1 MINISPDEII
11 IRIIRRHPWTILVRS
26 ISSFCALLLPLGV
39 FILLETFVPAFRYP
53 LTNLYWIA
61 YLVYALFVFFF
72 FMLMWVN
79 YYLDFWVITS
89 KKIIDVEFHGMFNHE
104 VSEFPLEKIQDV
116 TVHLQGVMPVFLDY
130 GNVLIKTAS
139 ETLTLN
145 MYEVPHPTSVK
156 DAIIELIAAPS
167 STDVEAITSTKEEPK
182 KQSGPLIP

>member
-26 ISSFCALLLPLGV
+26 MSSFCALLLPLGL
-39 FILLETFVPAFRYP
+39 FILLRTFVPAFEYP

-61 YLVYALFVFFF
+61 YLVYVLFVFFF

-104 VSEFPLEKIQDV
+104 VSEFPLEKIEDV

-145 MYEVPHPTSVK
+145 MYEVPHPTGVK
-156 DAIIELIAAPS
+156 DSIMGLITAPS
-167 STDVEAITSTKEEPK
+167 SVDVEAIASAKEEPK
-182 KQSGPLIP
+182 KESKPLIP